1 MDSKVLIG
9 ITSKNRY
16 TVLPKAIESAIGQ
29 LYENKEIAVYDD
41 NSTDATKTLT
51 SKYSNVKWYF
61 SDIEKGYLFGRNMFL
76 TTTDATYYCSLDDD
90 SWFLNEN
97 HLQQAIDYMNA
108 SPSVAVLAFKILSN
122 DLRSEIKRGNSIVET
137 NAFIGCGHMLRVSAV
152 KAVGCYAVNPGSYG
166 AEEKDLCIR
175 LMEKGFS
182 IMRFPGVEI
191 WHDKTNIAR
200 NFHYQHRSVVC
211 NDLVFMWRRTPLLY
225 LAPSFFLKI
234 YKHLSFSIRYK
245 GDHLTKPCLSG
256 MADFFRVLVAGKI
269 KRDPVSIRAFKKY
282 LSFN

>member
-76 TTTDATYYCSLDDD
+76 ATTDATYYCSLDDD

-97 HLQQAIDYMNA
+97 HLQQAIDYALLNQASVKNA
-108 SPSVAVLAFKILSN
+108 TLDETIADQKVKELIGLGTPQISGEATLNKLGL
-122 DLRSEIKRGNSIVET
+122 DYQRLKREVDT
-137 NAFIGCGHMLRVSAV
+137 NAKLYDMVTSRMKEADITSAL
-152 KAVGCYAVNPGSYG
+152 P
-166 AEEKDLCIR
+166 
-175 LMEKGFS
+175 
-182 IMRFPGVEI
+182 
-191 WHDKTNIAR
+191 
-200 NFHYQHRSVVC
+200 
-211 NDLVFMWRRTPLLY
+211 
-225 LAPSFFLKI
+225 
-234 YKHLSFSIRYK
+234 
-245 GDHLTKPCLSG
+245 
-256 MADFFRVLVAGKI
+256 
-269 KRDPVSIRAFKKY
+269 FK
-282 LSFN
+282 